1 MVPCFC
7 GVFKSN
13 ATYGPTMLGTRA
25 GIDVEDLL
33 KIILLLVVVWIALE
47 VLGMILGTISWLLG
61 PLQPILGLVI
71 LVLIVLWLLDRL

>member
-1 MVPCFC
+1 
-7 GVFKSN
+7 
-13 ATYGPTMLGTRA
+13 MLGTRA